1 MEQGASQFFLY
12 GVPLGIEG
20 GGGESDFDHILF
32 TIDCTA
38 DEANQSKNR
47 GHRAFTHAWSA
58 AMQVYWNKRNLTR
71 KGLVWGSNIS
81 AVSLS
86 SWDTN
91 VTAVKSC
98 ENTL

>member
-1 MEQGASQFFLY
+1 MEQGVSQSFLY

-20 GGGESDFDHILF
+20 GGEGYFDHILF

-38 DEANQSKNR
+38 DEANQSTHR
-47 GHRAFTHAWSA
+47 GHRAFSHTWSA

-71 KGLVWGSNIS
+71 TGLVWDINIS

-86 SWDTN
+86 SWDINLSAAT
-91 VTAVKSC
+91 SC